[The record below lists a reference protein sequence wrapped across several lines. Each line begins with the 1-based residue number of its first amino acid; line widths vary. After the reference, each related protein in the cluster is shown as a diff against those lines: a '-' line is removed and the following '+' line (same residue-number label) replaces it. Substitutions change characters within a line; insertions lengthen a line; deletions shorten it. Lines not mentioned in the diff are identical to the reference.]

1 MECLS
6 WSAGLVASVDDI
18 SCAVKDTA
26 QHGGS
31 SIPTSSFVSG
41 SFEAGEGGE
50 EEKVPGST
58 EVSQASLC
66 LCGKCF
72 YLISATS
79 ELEPLDI
86 WLLVCFSHKLLLF
99 FEGIKRAYR
108 DPVFQT

>member
-58 EVSQASLC
+58 EVVD
-66 LCGKCF
+66 
-72 YLISATS
+72 
-79 ELEPLDI
+79 PRP
-86 WLLVCFSHKLLLF
+86 VCVCVVS
-99 FEGIKRAYR
+99 
-108 DPVFQT
+108 VFI